1 MLLVLA
7 GPYDAAGGY
16 SSMVPWVV
24 GMGLCGVA
32 WNLCFSSG
40 TVMLSTCYRPEDA
53 ARVQGANDF
62 VIFAIAGAGS
72 FGSGFLFRAAGE
84 QWQTGWRFLVWSVV
98 GLMATLVALLLLFSI
113 LGRPRPQGGDGS
125 PTDSTTTGGLGLL
138 NSRSETGDAD
148 LLPRTG
154 SVLSAL
160 SAVSAAASDVTR
172 ASVASEAMFVPP
184 KETDDERPRTPPRR
198 GWLDW

>member
-1 MLLVLA
+1 M
-7 GPYDAAGGY
+7 YNN
-16 SSMVPWVV
+16 
-24 GMGLCGVA
+24 GLKIAITNVTTK
-32 WNLCFSSG
+32 N
-40 TVMLSTCYRPEDA
+40 TH
-53 ARVQGANDF
+53 RV
-62 VIFAIAGAGS
+62 II
-72 FGSGFLFRAAGE
+72 
-84 QWQTGWRFLVWSVV
+84 
-98 GLMATLVALLLLFSI
+98 
-113 LGRPRPQGGDGS
+113 PHGGDGS

-184 KETDDERPRTPPRR
+184 KETDDERPRTR